1 MTNPFD
7 VVAPK
12 APRLSQFSVSM
23 NSLIKNI
30 AWELGQLYNVRLSAL
45 DGSNWLAELSQARGS
60 QISVHDP
67 SFVFAEPEHYSS
79 SPVWEALPPRTTD
92 LVGQF
97 RRARIT
103 RNKWEHDT
111 AAQGIHTYRQ
121 GIQNYRDLSRSLKL
135 PTEGTCNQL
144 LIRVDELKRGKFP
157 APRLDVSDELKKV
170 AAEAVAEAK
179 RAQERLD
186 SMRASAEES
195 EAARTA
201 AALEVE
207 RAKEQL
213 ASLERQLQLAQQE
226 QRLSVSEPAEALT
239 PGDEWTFAEIG
250 TRQLNLKKN
259 MVDLFDQE
267 QGVLLSDEFG
277 PVATQAAS
285 RWLGIMPKGGAVW
298 LTPGGHAAGRVSG
311 KWIYLGRLDLV
322 SAGFEPGAVS
332 ALAPSDSS
340 FEVTEG
346 NDIRAL
352 ETDVL
357 LSDFVGAE
365 VAANV
370 AERLSTSLEIE
381 ELFHLTGSNV
391 AVVQRGGQW
400 IQLSEIAP
408 AEWFGDTVE

>member
-45 DGSNWLAELSQARGS
+45 DGANWLAELSQARGS
-60 QISVHDP
+60 QISVYDP

-144 LIRVDELKRGKFP
+144 LIRVDELKLGKFP
-157 APRLDVSDELKKV
+157 APQVDVSDELKQV

-186 SMRASAEES
+186 SMRASAQES
-195 EAARTA
+195 EVARNA

-213 ASLERQLQLAQQE
+213 ASLEWQLQLAQQE
-226 QRLSVSEPAEALT
+226 RRLSISEPAEALA
-239 PGDEWTFAEIG
+239 PGDEWTFAEVG

-259 MVDLFDQE
+259 MIDLFDQE
-267 QGVLLSDEFG
+267 QGTLLSDEFG
-277 PVATQAAS
+277 SVATQAAS
-285 RWLGIMPKGGAVW
+285 RWLEIMPKGGAVS
-298 LTPGGHAAGRVSG
+298 LTPGGHAAGRVAG
-311 KWIYLGRLDLV
+311 RWMYLGRLDLV
-322 SAGFEPGAVS
+322 SRSFQPGAVS
-332 ALAPSDSS
+332 AVAPSDSS
-340 FEVTEG
+340 FELTDT
-346 NDIRAL
+346 NDIRDL
-352 ETDVL
+352 ETDEL
-357 LSDFVGAE
+357 LSGVVGVEAAAS
-365 VAANV
+365 VAQ
-370 AERLSTSLEIE
+370 RLRSSLQVE
-381 ELFHLTGSNV
+381 ELFHLTETKV
-391 AVVQRGGQW
+391 AVVQRDGQW
-400 IQLSEIAP
+400 VQVAEVAP
-408 AEWFGDTVE
+408 SEWFGVPNE